1 MKRENTENY
10 RRRFTKR
17 GFDLIL
23 SGFLI
28 VFLSPVLVLAILW
41 ITISSPGNP
50 FFLQKRCG
58 YLGKPFTIFKLRT
71 MKKNDQNG
79 LNFTA
84 VDDERIIFGC
94 KFLRNTRVD
103 ELPQLL
109 NVITGNMSLVG
120 PRPEQFELAKTYEK
134 NIPAYNRRHA
144 VYPGIT
150 GLSQIKL
157 GYVDDEEGTL
167 KKVRFDIFY
176 IKHQSVC
183 LDLKICIETVKV
195 IAQKKGA
202 R

>member
-1 MKRENTENY
+1 
-10 RRRFTKR
+10 
-17 GFDLIL
+17 
-23 SGFLI
+23 
-28 VFLSPVLVLAILW
+28 
-41 ITISSPGNP
+41 
-50 FFLQKRCG
+50 
-58 YLGKPFTIFKLRT
+58 
-71 MKKNDQNG
+71 MKKYDQNG

-84 VDDERIIFGC
+84 VDDERIIFGG
-94 KFLRNTRVD
+94 KFLRNTRAD

-109 NVITGNMSLVG
+109 NVIIGNMSLVG

-195 IAQKKGA
+195 ITQKKGA